1 MDYCQEKV
9 ELCKEIARN
18 IREDAVK
25 LTYQMGSVGAHIGGA
40 LSLAEILAVL
50 YCGVM
55 NINVHNLLKEQRD
68 RFILS
73 KGHGTLAM
81 YSAMKYAGLIS
92 EEELQTYK
100 KNDTFLFAHP
110 SLNLEH
116 GIEFSSG
123 SLGQGLSLGVGT
135 CLALKRKGNAVSKV
149 YVVLGDG
156 ECDEGSVW
164 EAAQAAH
171 HFECGNLVAIVD
183 VNGLQYD
190 GRKEDV
196 MGNTPFAKKWESFGW
211 TVRCVNGHDV
221 NELFRAFTEPH
232 EQPLVVLANTIKGKG
247 VSFMENNA
255 LWHNHSLTDIQY
267 QKALEELH
275 ER

>member
-1 MDYCQEKV
+1 MDYCQEKSD
-9 ELCKEIARN
+9 LCKEIARK
-18 IREDAVK
+18 IRVDSIK
-25 LTYQMGSVGAHIGGA
+25 LTYQMGSIGAHIGGA

-55 NINVHNLLKEQRD
+55 NINIHNVLSEQRD

-92 EEELQTYK
+92 EKELQTYK
-100 KNDTFLFAHP
+100 KNDTFLYAHP
-110 SLNLEH
+110 SLNRER

-135 CLALKRKGNAVSKV
+135 CLALKRKGNVVSKV

-171 HFECGNLVAIVD
+171 HFKCENLVAIVD

-196 MGNTPFAKKWESFGW
+196 MGNVPFEKKWESFGW
-211 TVRCVNGHDV
+211 TVRCVNGHNV
-221 NELFRAFTEPH
+221 NELFRAFTELH
-232 EQPLVVLANTIKGKG
+232 EQPLVVLANTVKGKG
-247 VSFMENNA
+247 VSFMENNP